1 MLVKL
6 FANETDI
13 VTLGQVAFAYD
24 GNCQM
29 KGHISFVVF
38 HPSPKKKL
46 YTVWAFSLHLKILGS
61 APSLEIRH
69 L

>member
-13 VTLGQVAFAYD
+13 VTLRQAAFASD

-29 KGHISFVVF
+29 KGRISFVVF
-38 HPSPKKKL
+38 QPSLKKKL
-46 YTVWAFSLHLKILGS
+46 YIFWAFSLHLKILGS
-61 APSLEIRH
+61 APSLEIQH